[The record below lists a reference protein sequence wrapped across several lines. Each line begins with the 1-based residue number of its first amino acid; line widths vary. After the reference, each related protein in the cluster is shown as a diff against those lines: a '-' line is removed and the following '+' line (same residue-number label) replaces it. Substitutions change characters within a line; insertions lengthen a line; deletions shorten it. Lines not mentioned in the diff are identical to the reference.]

1 MKCRALH
8 LWFAAASAALVLS
21 QRRGSPRQAP
31 GRPALKPSLVEAPG
45 DCLYLLDGSCR
56 VRDQGEVKLAVDV
69 YCQCDRKIKNSLDLS
84 KFLDGNLLPRK
95 ANLHKKTTCP
105 EDPLRRSPGDEE
117 CSGVYR
123 GDVGSILSPD
133 WPQVYPNNRYCV
145 YHVTVTPETCGS
157 TSMDPITSSSHEL
170 VLVFRSDG
178 SVQRNGFNI
187 TYTSSGCGN
196 PAIPR
201 VQWVVPGSR
210 VVGGTE
216 AEPGSWPWQVSLR
229 PVDDETWHFC
239 GGSIINEDWVVT
251 AAHCVDGDYK
261 PLVVVGEHSRTDPAD
276 DPERAVVATA
286 KTINH
291 PGFVWWTMVNDIAL
305 LKLAS
310 PLTFSDRVSPVCL
323 SDTSMV
329 TSPTTFCTIT
339 GWGTMAEGGDCCP
352 NKLQQADVPIVEDD
366 HCENTYQRLFRQSL
380 GLVPRM
386 RPAKHICAG
395 YTEGGV
401 DSCQGDSGGPLTCQ
415 APDGTYY
422 QAGVVSYGEGCGQE
436 DIPGVYTEVSS
447 VYEWIHECFKH
458 SETFGW
464 HNRTIADRDF
474 VQHQPTTTDL
484 VPDLL
489 LTMVGRSSAAFGG
502 LYSPICDRD

>member
-1 MKCRALH
+1 MKCRALQ
-8 LWFAAASAALVLS
+8 LCIAAVLVLLVVS
-21 QRRGSPRQAP
+21 QRRGSRRTAP
-31 GRPALKPSLVEAPG
+31 G
-45 DCLYLLDGSCR
+45 
-56 VRDQGEVKLAVDV
+56 VD
-69 YCQCDRKIKNSLDLS
+69 S
-84 KFLDGNLLPRK
+84 
-95 ANLHKKTTCP
+95 
-105 EDPLRRSPGDEE
+105 GDEE

-123 GDVGSILSPD
+123 GDVGDVLSPG

-145 YHVTVTPETCGS
+145 YHVSVTPGRTLTLTFNSLELQDRRKRKGKKKKKKKKGRCSDGLSLYDGGPGSTRRGETCGRPRL
-157 TSMDPITSSSHEL
+157 DPFKSSSHEV

-178 SVQRNGFNI
+178 SVQRNGFNV

-201 VQWVVPGSR
+201 TQWVVPGSR

-239 GGSIINEDWVVT
+239 GGSIISEEWVVT

-261 PLVVVGEHSRTDPAD
+261 PLVVVGEHTREDEGD

-286 KTINH
+286 TTINH
-291 PGFVWWTMVNDIAL
+291 PDFNWWTMVNDVAL

-310 PLTFSDRVSPVCL
+310 PLTFSDRVSPLCL
-323 SDTSMV
+323 ADSSMV

-352 NKLQQADVPIVEDD
+352 NELQQADVPIVEDD
-366 HCENTYQRLFRQSL
+366 HCKQTYQQLFRQSF
-380 GLVPRM
+380 GLVPMM
-386 RPAKHICAG
+386 RPARHLCAG

-436 DIPGVYTEVSS
+436 NIPGVYTRVTS
-447 VYEWIHECFKH
+447 VYEWI
-458 SETFGW
+458 
-464 HNRTIADRDF
+464 RQTIE
-474 VQHQPTTTDL
+474 
-484 VPDLL
+484 
-489 LTMVGRSSAAFGG
+489 GN
-502 LYSPICDRD
+502 